1 MGARLYDPT
10 TGLFMSPDPTVSR
23 PYDTQDLNQYAY
35 VGDNPMTY
43 TDPAGLD
50 SCDGQPSPCTPLPK
64 LTVNGQGCITDANPT
79 CQLIHLWDD
88 AAAGHRG
95 YSGANN
101 RLYNYDNYGGT
112 QKQSKKGPCGKGSSN
127 ASDNQTSLDPGNIST
142 KEKINNTATFVR
154 LVAIELTDADV
165 GGDVNDAVAVGQLA
179 QYTFGTT
186 IQKGLNDIRTWQSTG
201 GHLVSSGGSAINWS
215 ALQVPWQ
222 DYGGQSANELGSGN
236 AIKLNQYTTLSCYF
250 QSHQ

>member
-1 MGARLYDPT
+1 
-10 TGLFMSPDPTVSR
+10 LFMSPDPTVAH

-79 CQLIHLWDD
+79 CQLIHLWED
-88 AAAGHRG
+88 ATAGHRG

-112 QKQSKKGPCGKGSSN
+112 QEQSKKDQQCTAAREAAAQLAKSLEQVSKL
-127 ASDNQTSLDPGNIST
+127 ASDTAIASGIGAGISALGEVPSAGADTEATIGFGSVAGIAGVVSSATGALAAGLSSFAAGNLNALNTFSANQVAAL
-142 KEKINNTATFVR
+142 AVR
-154 LVAIELTDADV
+154 LMSSSIPVAKNFGESLGALAEQALGV
-165 GGDVNDAVAVGQLA
+165 VNSA
-179 QYTFGTT
+179 QEAC
-186 IQKGLNDIRTWQSTG
+186 Q
-201 GHLVSSGGSAINWS
+201 
-215 ALQVPWQ
+215 
-222 DYGGQSANELGSGN
+222 
-236 AIKLNQYTTLSCYF
+236 
-250 QSHQ
+250 